1 MEEIIELSNI
11 LTRFTGVV
19 MYCSYARET
28 NNAYLLSLIDGF
40 KDFSKIVNP
49 EQLKNNFM
57 EEIGKIHELGF
68 DLFTRLERIYRLYGI
83 TTFDGCVERIL
94 EIWSNNHINNPELIK
109 NTLLN
114 LSDMYNSYPGT
125 RSEIRKFA
133 TKSLEQL
140 YVDMFYDGMLDP
152 MASIGTSH
160 EPLYAL
166 LPVDEKFFDINLQI
180 IADRRIDWSIYSNGI
195 HVLDR
200 LCQDYE
206 SACANKNEKLAAYYH
221 DAIMA
226 AIRGSCSLFSN
237 KFYTPGDF
245 KPIIIRPPLYFRL
258 FGQNKFYSHNLD
270 EKLKEEIRDYLLT
283 DEGFNNQCNNELG
296 LYKDTSEQ
304 SDVEIAKIEEL
315 RAKRKEFI

>member
-11 LTRFTGVV
+11 LTRFIVV
-19 MYCSYARET
+19 LIYCSYARET

-49 EQLKNNFM
+49 KQLKNNFM

-114 LSDMYNSYPGT
+114 LSCMYNSYPDV
-125 RSEIRKFA
+125 REFA

-140 YVDMFYDGMLDP
+140 YVDMFYEGMLDP

-160 EPLYAL
+160 EPLYAK

-180 IADRRIDWSIYSNGI
+180 IADRRINWSIYSNGT
-195 HVLDR
+195 HVLDG
-200 LCQDYE
+200 LCYYYK
-206 SACANKNEKLAAYYH
+206 SARDNKNEKLTTYYH

-226 AIRGSCSLFSN
+226 AIKGSCSLFSN
-237 KFYTPGDF
+237 KFSTPYSFDTE
-245 KPIIIRPPLYFRL
+245 IIRPPLYFRL
-258 FGQNKFYSHNLD
+258 FQDDSKLD
-270 EKLKEEIRDYLLT
+270 DELKNEIMDYLLT
-283 DEGFNNQCNNELG
+283 DEGFNNQCNSNNELG

-304 SDVEIAKIEEL
+304 SDVEIAKINEL
-315 RAKRKEFI
+315 RAKRKEFIQ